1 MLLQYY
7 LALLEVS
14 KRSNFC
20 LLYYRFFSSLL
31 LLFIL
36 SFISSSVAVGVTY
49 TLVTVNDER
58 SSGRFSVP

>member
-36 SFISSSVAVGVTY
+36 SFISSSAAVGVTY